1 MLLTSGLFGVSSFDS
16 SVVPLVGALL
26 LLVLVLLLCAD
37 LVGNDDGGGVM
48 GIPV

>member
-16 SVVPLVGALL
+16 SVVPLVGASLL
-26 LLVLVLLLCAD
+26 FCGD
-37 LVGNDDGGGVM
+37 LVGSDDGGGVM